1 MTRPEG
7 KIYAIGDIHGC
18 LDALNRLLDKIGPDP
33 ERDRLVFLG
42 DYINRG
48 PDSRGVIDR
57 LISLKRHHPNTIFLK
72 GNHEVMF
79 LDYLKGLS
87 RKLFLHAGGLETLNS
102 YDIDHFDEIYV
113 KKSVPSAHVR
123 FFKELVPYWESEDY
137 IFVHAGFE
145 KGRHPAM
152 QRSEWLFWADKKRFL
167 RQRFPGG
174 GKIVIFGHF
183 AEDEPIVMED
193 KVGIDSGAVYGGK
206 LTCLVLPDGLFV
218 RD

>member
-1 MTRPEG
+1 MEG

-18 LDALNRLLDKIGPDP
+18 LDPLNRLLKKIGPDP

-48 PDSRGVIDR
+48 PDSRGVIER
-57 LISLKRHHPNTIFLK
+57 LIEVKKEHPLTVLLK

-79 LDYLKGLS
+79 SDYLEG
-87 RKLFLHAGGLETLNS
+87 RHRELFLHAGGLETLNS
-102 YDIDHFDEIYV
+102 YDINLFERTNDR
-113 KKSVPSAHVR
+113 KKIPEGHVQ
-123 FFKELVPYWESEDY
+123 FLQELLPFWETNDY

-152 QRSEWLFWADKKRFL
+152 QRSEWLYWADRKRFL

-174 GKIVIFGHF
+174 KKIVIFGHF

-206 LTCLVLPDGLFV
+206 LTGLVLPDMRFV
-218 RD
+218 RA